1 MEEEDLI
8 LLAQEQERIFK
19 PILESIKIAALQ
31 QYKRTNKYMR
41 VNVDLSVAH
50 TDESL
55 GLEGNKVTYLWVAIE
70 QADSDFTYKLD
81 RKENSPLIGAVGTS
95 FSQHEFSEI
104 YVTNEAASGLA
115 VFVVG
120 WRE

>member
-8 LLAQEQERIFK
+8 LLAQEQERLFK

-50 TDESL
+50 TDKSL
-55 GLEGNKVTYLWVAIE
+55 GLEGNKVTYLWVTIE
-70 QADSDFTYKLD
+70 QADSAFTYKLD

-95 FSQHEFSEI
+95 FTQHEFHEI
-104 YVTNEAASGLA
+104 YVTNVADTGLA

>member
-8 LLAQEQERIFK
+8 LLAQEQERLFK

-31 QYKRTNKYMR
+31 QYKRTNKYVR
-41 VNVDLSVAH
+41 VNVDLSKAH
-50 TDESL
+50 ADEPL
-55 GLEGNKVTYLWVAIE
+55 GLEGNNVTYLWVAIE

-81 RKENSPLIGAVGTS
+81 KIENSPLIGAVGAS
-95 FSQHEFSEI
+95 FSQHEFHEI
-104 YVTNEAASGLA
+104 YVTNEALTGLA

>member
-50 TDESL
+50 TDKSL
-55 GLEGNKVTYLWVAIE
+55 RLEGNNVTYLWVAIE

-95 FSQHEFSEI
+95 FAQHEFHEI

-120 WRE
+120 WKD

>member
-19 PILESIKIAALQ
+19 PVLESIKIAELQ
-31 QYKRTNKYMR
+31 QYKRTNKYMQ
-41 VNVDLSVAH
+41 VTIDLSVAH
-50 TDESL
+50 TDKSL
-55 GLEGNKVTYLWVAIE
+55 GLEGNGVTYLWVAIE
-70 QADSDFTYKLD
+70 QADSPFTYKLD
-81 RKENSPLIGAVGTS
+81 GKGNSPLIGAVGAS
-95 FSQHEFSEI
+95 FAQHEFSEV
-104 YVTNEAASGLA
+104 YVTNAAAVGLA

>member
-8 LLAQEQERIFK
+8 LLAQEQERLFK

-50 TDESL
+50 TDKSL
-55 GLEGNKVTYLWVAIE
+55 RLEGNNVTYLWVAIE

-95 FSQHEFSEI
+95 FAQHEFHEI